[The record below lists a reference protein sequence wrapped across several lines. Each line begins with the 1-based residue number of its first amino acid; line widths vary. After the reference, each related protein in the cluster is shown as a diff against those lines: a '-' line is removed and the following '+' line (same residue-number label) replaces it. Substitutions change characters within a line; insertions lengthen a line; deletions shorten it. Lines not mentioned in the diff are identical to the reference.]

1 MRYITYCGVLLFLAL
16 LSAQDIKEK
25 QISVKKVIGSG
36 ALALICRIMP
46 GNGQAAAGIIGSL
59 LPGLFLILL
68 AVVSKEKIGAGDGM
82 TVMVLGLWLGGWQTL
97 WILCIAI
104 MLAGIF
110 AAVCLVKKR
119 KEPIPFIPFL
129 LLGMEVLLFY
139 G

>member
-1 MRYITYCGVLLFLAL
+1 M
-16 LSAQDIKEK
+16 
-25 QISVKKVIGSG
+25 
-36 ALALICRIMP
+36 
-46 GNGQAAAGIIGSL
+46 
-59 LPGLFLILL
+59 
-68 AVVSKEKIGAGDGM
+68 AVMA
-82 TVMVLGLWLGGWQTL
+82 LGLWLGGWQAL
-97 WILCIAI
+97 WILGIAI